1 MTSIKLVRGPQL
13 IIFFQIQLTKIMKF
27 YLHHKLFWC
36 KIMRITLSQILV
48 LILFTSITYSK
59 PTLAQEALNKK
70 ISLTI
75 VNKTLPEVLKTLAV
89 ANKVQF
95 IYNQDVIH
103 SNNKMSLQFDD
114 VELKTVL
121 DNLLS
126 KYSIHYQVYKNKI
139 ILIDGERLET
149 KLQGSSKAI
158 TVTGKVVDEI
168 NMPLIGVSV
177 TVKGTKI
184 GTITDIEGKFKISAE
199 SANDILVFKYIG
211 YVTFEAPVNGT
222 QPLTI
227 QLKPEDKSLS
237 EVVVVGYG
245 KSSRKA
251 LISSISS
258 VKGDEL
264 NKGAISDVGQM
275 LQGKVPGLNI
285 SRSGDPNR
293 NAAIVMR
300 GASTLREGAQSPLF
314 VIDGVPGADI
324 SLLAP
329 DDIASIDVLKDAAA
343 AAIYG
348 NRAANGVIMVTT
360 KRGTAGQAQ
369 LAYSAYFGVENVSNQ
384 YEMMNAEQLKA
395 FLARNNSALTPANDQ
410 GANTN
415 WQNEVQRKDAIS
427 QNHNLSLSGGTD
439 KTTYNASL
447 NYFKQQGIVRTSDLG
462 RFIGRIGLEQKALN
476 DKLKIG
482 LNLSNSISDA
492 DLVPY
497 RNTVLSQ
504 MLTYLPTSPVKNPD
518 GTYFDNLIQTSYYN
532 PVSMLENATENL
544 KTKNILGTFT
554 ANLKLPFGF
563 TYDVAASY
571 QNTQTVYG
579 AFYNSIYTSRYNN
592 VRNTPDPP
600 ANPSFVS
607 LVGKD
612 GLALRNAYQNTNKIV
627 ETYLTWNKKF
637 GDHDINAVVGY
648 SYQQSL
654 NNDGLQTSSTNF
666 PINQVSYYNLSLGNP
681 YAITDF
687 RVNYGPEYLYQEI
700 LLISDFARV
709 NYNYKNKYLLQGSI
723 RRDGSNVFGKNE
735 KWGYFPSVGAGWNI
749 DQENFLKNQSLISTL
764 KLRGSYGIAGNS
776 LGFAPLTTKL
786 IYGAV
791 GQFYYNGSPR
801 EGAYGAIQNE
811 NPDLRWEKTATANI
825 GMDFSIFKGRL
836 GGSVDFYDKRTTDLI
851 IGFDVDQNLYPSGQ
865 LTANV
870 GKLSNKGVEI
880 VLNGTPV
887 SNDNFSWTTGINLA
901 HNVNKVLTLSDSQF
915 KIDDRLIFQPDGGG
929 QSGATLQ
936 ILSPGQPIGTF
947 FTFKY
952 AGKDANGVSQY
963 YDAAGNIK
971 TQGLLNKTDYY
982 VIGNAQPKALIGW
995 TNSVNYK
1002 NFDLSVFVRAVLGNK
1017 IMNVTRADLFRPNT
1031 AQFTNIPVEVENE
1044 STADF
1049 NSYRYSS
1056 RFLENGSY
1064 LRLDNATLGYT
1075 FKKNIIPGVGSL
1087 RLYTTANNLF
1097 VITGYKG
1104 IDPEI
1109 NQGGLAPGVDTNN
1122 FYPKTRTFL
1131 FGLNVSFN

>member
-1 MTSIKLVRGPQL
+1 MRFKCTSLKYASIFLLLLL
-13 IIFFQIQLTKIMKF
+13 ISQSFNPVFAQDERKI
-27 YLHHKLFWC
+27 
-36 KIMRITLSQILV
+36 TG
-48 LILFTSITYSK
+48 
-59 PTLAQEALNKK
+59 N
-70 ISLTI
+70 
-75 VNKTLPEVLKTLAV
+75 
-89 ANKVQF
+89 
-95 IYNQDVIH
+95 
-103 SNNKMSLQFDD
+103 
-114 VELKTVL
+114 
-121 DNLLS
+121 
-126 KYSIHYQVYKNKI
+126 
-139 ILIDGERLET
+139 LIDDT
-149 KLQGSSKAI
+149 KLPIVGA
-158 TVTGKVVDEI
+158 
-168 NMPLIGVSV
+168 SV
-177 TVKGTKI
+177 TVKGTTKVTST
-184 GTITDIEGKFKISAE
+184 GAGGSFSISAKTG
-199 SANDILVFKYIG
+199 DKILFSFLG
-211 YVTFEAPVNGT
+211 YQTKELTVTNASTYQVVISEASSS
-222 QPLTI
+222 LT
-227 QLKPEDKSLS
+227 D
-237 EVVVVGYG
+237 VVVVGYG

-251 LISSISS
+251 LTSSIST
-258 VKGDEL
+258 VKGDDL

-285 SRSGDPNR
+285 TRSGDPNR
-293 NAAIVMR
+293 NAAIIMR

-314 VIDGVPGADI
+314 VIDGVVGADI
-324 SLLAP
+324 SILAP

-360 KRGTAGQAQ
+360 KRGVAGATQI
-369 LAYSAYFGVENVSNQ
+369 AYNGYFGVENVSNR
-384 YEMMNAEQLKA
+384 YDMMDADQLKA
-395 FLARNNSALTPANDQ
+395 FLAKNNSALTPANDK

-415 WQNEVQRKDAIS
+415 WQNEVQRSDALS
-427 QNHNLSLSGGTD
+427 YNHNISLSGGTE

-447 NYFKQQGIVRTSDLG
+447 NYFKQDGIIKTSDLN
-462 RFIGRIGLEQKALN
+462 RFIGRIGIEQKALN

-482 LNLSNSISDA
+482 LNISNSVTNA
-492 DLVPY
+492 NLVPY

-504 MLTYLPTSPVKNPD
+504 MLTYLPTAPVKNPD
-518 GTYFDNLIQTSYYN
+518 GSYFDNLIQTSYYN
-532 PVSMLENATENL
+532 PVSMLENGNENL
-544 KTKNILGTFT
+544 KNKNILGNLTI
-554 ANLKLPFGF
+554 NLKLPFGF
-563 TYDVAASY
+563 SYDVSASY
-571 QNTQTVYG
+571 QNSQNVYG

-600 ANPSFVS
+600 ANPSFVT

-612 GLALRNAYQNTNKIV
+612 GLAVRNAYQNTNKII

-654 NNDGLQTSSTNF
+654 NNDGFQATSTNF
-666 PINQVSYYNLSLGNP
+666 PINQVSYNNLSLGNP
-681 YAITDF
+681 YAVTDF
-687 RVNYGPEYLYQEI
+687 RVDFNPGVTYQEI
-700 LLISDFARV
+700 LMISDFARV
-709 NYNYKNKYLLQGSI
+709 NYNYKNKYLIQGSI
-723 RRDGSNVFGKNE
+723 RKDGSNVFGANE
-735 KWGYFPSVGAGWNI
+735 KWGYFPSVGAAWNI
-749 DQENFLKNQSLISTL
+749 DQENFFKNVGIIKTL

-786 IYGAV
+786 IYGQV

-811 NPDLRWEKTATANI
+811 NPDLRWEKTATTNI
-825 GMDFSIFKGRL
+825 GLDFGLFNGRL
-836 GGSVDFYDKRTTDLI
+836 TGSVDLYDKKTTDLI
-851 IGFDVDQNLYPSGQ
+851 LQFGVDNNLFPAGSY
-865 LTANV
+865 TANV
-870 GKLSNKGVEI
+870 GSLSNKGIEV

-887 SNDNFSWTTGINLA
+887 STDNFSWTTGFNLA
-901 HNVNKVLTLSDSQF
+901 HNQNKVISLSDDSRF
-915 KIDDRLIFQPDGGG
+915 NIEDRLTVSPDGAG

-936 ILSPGQPIGTF
+936 ILQPGQPIGTF

-971 TQGLLNKTDYY
+971 TQNLLNKTDYY
-982 VIGNAQPKALIGW
+982 ILGNAQPKALLGW
-995 TNSVNYK
+995 SNNLRYK
-1002 NFDLSVFVRAVLGNK
+1002 NFDLSVFMRAVLGVK
-1017 IMNVTRADLFRPNT
+1017 IMNVTRADLFRPST

-1044 STADF
+1044 SPADF
-1049 NSYRYSS
+1049 NSYKYSS

-1075 FKKNIIPGVGSL
+1075 FKKGLIPGVNSI

-1109 NQGGLAPGVDTNN
+1109 NQGGTAPGVDTNN

>member
-1 MTSIKLVRGPQL
+1 
-13 IIFFQIQLTKIMKF
+13 
-27 YLHHKLFWC
+27 
-36 KIMRITLSQILV
+36 MRINFTSLKYGCLFLLV
-48 LILFTSITYSK
+48 LLIGQSFNIAYGQT
-59 PTLAQEALNKK
+59 ERK
-70 ISLTI
+70 ISG
-75 VNKTLPEVLKTLAV
+75 
-89 ANKVQF
+89 
-95 IYNQDVIH
+95 
-103 SNNKMSLQFDD
+103 
-114 VELKTVL
+114 
-121 DNLLS
+121 NLLDETN
-126 KYSIHYQVYKNKI
+126 QPI
-139 ILIDGERLET
+139 IGA
-149 KLQGSSKAI
+149 S
-158 TVTGKVVDEI
+158 
-168 NMPLIGVSV
+168 VS
-177 TVKGTKI
+177 VKGTTKVTSTGAGGSFSIPAKTGDKI
-184 GTITDIEGKFKISAE
+184 LFSFLGYQTKELTVGTASTYQVTIIE
-199 SANDILVFKYIG
+199 SA
-211 YVTFEAPVNGT
+211 AS
-222 QPLTI
+222 LT
-227 QLKPEDKSLS
+227 D
-237 EVVVVGYG
+237 VVVVGYG

-251 LISSISS
+251 LTSSIST
-258 VKGDEL
+258 VKGDDL

-293 NAAIVMR
+293 NAAIIMR

-314 VIDGVPGADI
+314 VIDGVVGADI
-324 SLLAP
+324 SILAP

-343 AAIYG
+343 SAIYG

-360 KRGTAGQAQ
+360 KKGVAGQTQ
-369 LAYSAYFGVENVSNQ
+369 ISYNGYFGVEKVSNQ
-384 YEMMNAEQLKA
+384 YEMMDADQLRA
-395 FLARNNSALTPANDQ
+395 FLARNNSALTPANDK

-415 WQNEVQRKDAIS
+415 WQNEVQRGSALS
-427 QNHNLSLSGGTD
+427 YNHNVSLSGGTE
-439 KTTYNASL
+439 KTTYNASI
-447 NYFKQQGIVRTSDLG
+447 NYFNQQGIVKTSGLS
-462 RFIGRIGLEQKALN
+462 RFIGRIGVEQKALN
-476 DKLKIG
+476 DKLRIG
-482 LNLSNSISDA
+482 FNLSNSVSDA

-497 RNTVLSQ
+497 RNTILSQ
-504 MLTYLPTSPVKNPD
+504 MLTYLPTAPVRNPD
-518 GTYFDNLIQTSYYN
+518 GTYFDNLTQSNYYN
-532 PVSMLENATENL
+532 PVSMLENAKENL
-544 KTKNILGTFT
+544 KNKNILGNLTL
-554 ANLKLPFGF
+554 NLKLPFGF
-563 TYDVAASY
+563 TYDVSASY
-571 QNTQTVYG
+571 QNTQNVYG

-600 ANPSFVS
+600 ANPAFVS

-612 GLALRNAYQNTNKIV
+612 GVAVRNAYQNTNKII

-654 NNDGLQTSSTNF
+654 NNDGFQATSTNF
-666 PINQVSYYNLSLGNP
+666 PVNDVSYNNLSLGNP
-681 YAITDF
+681 YAVNDF
-687 RVNYGPEYLYQEI
+687 RVDFNPGVTYQEI
-700 LLISDFARV
+700 LMISDFARV

-723 RRDGSNVFGKNE
+723 RRDGSNVFGINE
-735 KWGYFPSVGAGWNI
+735 TWGYFPSVGAAWNI
-749 DQENFLKNQSLISTL
+749 DQENFFKNVSVIKTL

-811 NPDLRWEKTATANI
+811 NPDLRWEKTTTSNI
-825 GMDFSIFKGRL
+825 GLDFGLFNGRL
-836 GGSVDFYDKRTTDLI
+836 SGSVDLYDKRTNDLI
-851 IGFDVDQNLYPSGQ
+851 ISFDVDQNLYPSGQ

-870 GKLSNKGVEI
+870 GKLSNKGLEF

-887 SNDNFSWTTGINLA
+887 ITDNFSWTTGINLA
-901 HNVNKVLTLSDSQF
+901 HNVNKVITLSDSRF
-915 KIDDRLIFQPDGGG
+915 NIDNRLTVQPDGGG
-929 QSGATLQ
+929 QSGSTVQ
-936 ILSPGQPIGTF
+936 ILAPGQAIGTF

-963 YDAAGNIK
+963 YDAAGNLK

-982 VIGNAQPKALIGW
+982 ILGNAQPKALIGW
-995 TNSVNYK
+995 SNNISYK
-1002 NFDLSVFVRAVLGNK
+1002 NFDLSVFMRAVLGNK

-1056 RFLENGSY
+1056 RFIENGSY

-1075 FKKNIIPGVGSL
+1075 FKKGIIPGVNSL
-1087 RLYTTANNLF
+1087 RIYTTANNLF

-1109 NQGGLAPGVDTNN
+1109 NQGGIAPGVDTNN

-1131 FGLNVSFN
+1131 FGLNLSFN